1 MYTYVIAMLVS
12 AALAGVGAWNV
23 QNWRYGNKEK
33 ARVEQVLD
41 TEKEQRKFDN
51 KRSGN
56 VIAAQNAAAGRVASL
71 RADAALARSELDGLR
86 QLSDAA
92 IAQSRSSLDAC
103 NITAATHAELFA
115 NCAAR
120 YQDLGVKADAH
131 ASDVKTLMDAWPK
144 E

>member
-1 MYTYVIAMLVS
+1 MYTYVVAMLVS
-12 AALAGVGAWNV
+12 AALAGIGAWNV

-33 ARVEQVLD
+33 ERVEQVLAI
-41 TEKEQRKFDN
+41 EKEQRRFDN
-51 KRSGN
+51 ERSKN

-71 RADAALARSELDGLR
+71 RADAALARNELDGLR
-86 QLSDAA
+86 QLSDAT
-92 IAQSRSSLDAC
+92 IATSRTSLDAC
-103 NITAATHAELFA
+103 VVTATTHAELFA

-120 YQDLGVKADAH
+120 YQDLGAKADAH